1 MKMLR
6 SPAPVIAD
14 DWCFRLSCQ
23 FVVYVLLLIG
33 DSGVGRSC
41 LLLRFAREIND
52 QLMIETGTERPYSV
66 GSSSTIPFECYK
78 NWFNH
83 VPRLKWKEL
92 NAHVWK
98 GCLIILVI
106 SGDKIAEVC
115 QPIAILGIC
124 FSFLFIVSIV
134 YLFQDEADSDILE
147 AAHEGAGWSHYFRQ
161 LQGAAGVWRLK
172 AIEDVSGWKD
182 RTTMEDMD
190 HAVWASL
197 NGSSRRLFPTGKV
210 CSKICMGGSSS
221 G

>member
-1 MKMLR
+1 MLFFF
-6 SPAPVIAD
+6 IY
-14 DWCFRLSCQ
+14 CFNCL
-23 FVVYVLLLIG
+23 FVVLV
-33 DSGVGRSC
+33 S
-41 LLLRFAREIND
+41 N
-52 QLMIETGTERPYSV
+52 
-66 GSSSTIPFECYK
+66 CYQ
-78 NWFNH
+78 
-83 VPRLKWKEL
+83 
-92 NAHVWK
+92 
-98 GCLIILVI
+98 C
-106 SGDKIAEVC
+106 
-115 QPIAILGIC
+115 
-124 FSFLFIVSIV
+124 
-134 YLFQDEADSDILE
+134 QDEADSDLLE